1 MGRRLAVASLLAAVA
16 LGATAAGAAAE
27 ALIPLDGPFAS
38 DPVYATGPPGDG
50 RLFVVERSG
59 RIDVLTAG
67 TLKTF
72 LTVPDVAVDGERGLL
87 SMAFPP
93 DYGTSGLFYVFK
105 VSSAD
110 SGQLQVVEY
119 RRSTADPDLADP
131 ATARVV
137 LRANHDQAS
146 NHNGGQL
153 QFGPDGGLYIDFGDG
168 GATPA
173 NGQSTRSLLGK
184 VLRIDPRLQGDGS
197 AYGIPPSNPF
207 AGNPRCGPGAG
218 AMPCPE
224 IFAYG
229 LRNPF
234 RASFDRLT
242 GDFVVGDVGENT
254 WEEVD
259 LGRLT
264 NKATG
269 DNGLRGANLGWAACE
284 GNFATGSVTAPCPID
299 QTPPF
304 FAYPHAGSPAQTGC
318 AVIGGFV
325 VRDPASTSLAGRYL
339 YGDLCRSDLR
349 TLDLLGGG
357 PNPKPANL
365 QITNPGSLISFGED
379 ARGCVYVLAD
389 GKVYRVAAS
398 ASEPFACPNPITPAF
413 PGIGPGPSAPPA
425 PPGAGQSAGA
435 GAGVAGA
442 SGGAPGGAPPA
453 GPGSAPA
460 AATDRTPPTLRVAR
474 SPVARRGA
482 VRIRV
487 TCDEECD
494 LTARGSLSF
503 HRAAASDRLRP
514 ARAHAAAGRPAM
526 LTLRLSPGQRAR
538 ARRPRRTIVRVTVT
552 ARDAAGNLAVR
563 RLRPTYG
570 HAAGVG
576 RP

>member
-1 MGRRLAVASLLAAVA
+1 
-16 LGATAAGAAAE
+16 
-27 ALIPLDGPFAS
+27 
-38 DPVYATGPPGDG
+38 
-50 RLFVVERSG
+50 
-59 RIDVLTAG
+59 
-67 TLKTF
+67 
-72 LTVPDVAVDGERGLL
+72 
-87 SMAFPP
+87 
-93 DYGTSGLFYVFK
+93 
-105 VSSAD
+105 
-110 SGQLQVVEY
+110 
-119 RRSTADPDLADP
+119 
-131 ATARVV
+131 
-137 LRANHDQAS
+137 
-146 NHNGGQL
+146 
-153 QFGPDGGLYIDFGDG
+153 
-168 GATPA
+168 
-173 NGQSTRSLLGK
+173 
-184 VLRIDPRLQGDGS
+184 
-197 AYGIPPSNPF
+197 
-207 AGNPRCGPGAG
+207 
-218 AMPCPE
+218 
-224 IFAYG
+224 
-229 LRNPF
+229 
-234 RASFDRLT
+234 
-242 GDFVVGDVGENT
+242 
-254 WEEVD
+254 
-259 LGRLT
+259 
-264 NKATG
+264 
-269 DNGLRGANLGWAACE
+269 
-284 GNFATGSVTAPCPID
+284 
-299 QTPPF
+299 
-304 FAYPHAGSPAQTGC
+304 
-318 AVIGGFV
+318 
-325 VRDPASTSLAGRYL
+325 
-339 YGDLCRSDLR
+339 
-349 TLDLLGGG
+349 
-357 PNPKPANL
+357 L

-503 HRAAASDRLRP
+503 HRAGAASDRLRP

-538 ARRPRRTIVRVTVT
+538 ARRARRTIVRVTVT